1 MTTAELPFPRVA
13 PSAHTACDLFS
24 GLGGFTEGARRAG
37 VRVTFAANHWP
48 AAIEWHRKNHPEVHH
63 ECQDLAQMDMRIL
76 PRGGL
81 LLAAP
86 ACQGFSTNGQS
97 SRERAV
103 VATKHQ
109 ADRNTTWAILAACD
123 TARPDKVVVENVPML
138 VRWPLFAAWRSVL
151 VAMGYH
157 VREHVLS
164 AREYGGAQ
172 ERRRL
177 IITAALRGPI
187 DLAPRLS
194 LDPRTIADCLHGN
207 DAPELRWRPIAT
219 KPAPMRA
226 RMRTAQRSAGSAC
239 FWSNVDSARGRPLDG
254 PFPTVTTKSAGQFY
268 LVDRDR
274 CRLLEPRELAR
285 AQSFPD
291 SYQLPEERTLAGKLI
306 GNAIDTRLAEG
317 VVAQVLAA

>member
-1 MTTAELPFPRVA
+1 MNA
-13 PSAHTACDLFS
+13 SDLFS
-24 GLGGFTEGARRAG
+24 GLGGFTEGARLAG
-37 VRVTFAANHWP
+37 ARVVFAANHWP
-48 AAIEWHRKNHPEVHH
+48 AAVEWHRRNHPDVHH

-86 ACQGFSTNGQS
+86 ACQGFSSNGQS

-103 VATKHQ
+103 VAAKHQ
-109 ADRNTTWAILAACD
+109 ADRNTTWAVLAACD
-123 TARPDKVVVENVPML
+123 TARPEKVVVENVPL
-138 VRWPLFAAWRSVL
+138 LLRWPVFAAWRSVL

-164 AREYGGAQ
+164 ARAYGGAQ

-177 IITAALRGPI
+177 ILTASLRAPI
-187 DLAPRLS
+187 ELAPHLAVDPLS
-194 LDPRTIADCLHGN
+194 IADCLLP
-207 DAPELRWRPIAT
+207 DAGRAWTPIAT
-219 KPAPMRA
+219 KPVGMRE
-226 RMRTAQRSAGSAC
+226 RMRRAQHDAGVRC

-254 PFPTVTTKSAGQFY
+254 PFPTVTTKSGGQFY
-268 LVDRDR
+268 LLDRDR

-291 SYQLPEERTLAGKLI
+291 TYQLPEERTLAGRLI
-306 GNAIDTRLAEG
+306 GNAIDVRLSEG
-317 VVAQVLAA
+317 VIRQVLAA

>member
-13 PSAHTACDLFS
+13 PSAADLFS

-48 AAIEWHRKNHPEVHH
+48 EAIEWHRRNHPDVHH

-97 SRERAV
+97 SRERAG

-109 ADRNTTWAILAACD
+109 ADRNTTWAVLAACD
-123 TARPDKVVVENVPML
+123 TARPEKLVVENVPML
-138 VRWPLFAAWRSVL
+138 TRWPLYGAWKSVL

-157 VREHVLS
+157 VREHVIS
-164 AREYGGAQ
+164 ARAYGGSQ

-177 IITAALRGPI
+177 IITAALRAPI
-187 DLAPRLS
+187 DLAPQLPVEPLS
-194 LDPRTIADCLHGN
+194 IADCLLRD
-207 DAPELRWRPIAT
+207 DAQDLRWRTISARP
-219 KPAPMRA
+219 A
-226 RMRTAQRSAGSAC
+226 RMRSCMLKAQRFAGARS

-268 LVDRDR
+268 LLDRDR

-291 SYQLPEERTLAGKLI
+291 SYQLPPGRTLAGKLI

-317 VVAQVLAA
+317 VVAQVIAA

>member
-1 MTTAELPFPRVA
+1 MIA
-13 PSAHTACDLFS
+13 SDLFS
-24 GLGGFTEGARRAG
+24 GLGGFTEGAHRAG
-37 VRVTFAANHWP
+37 ARVVFAANHWP
-48 AAIEWHRKNHPEVHH
+48 AAVEWHRRNHPDVHH

-97 SRERAV
+97 SRALPGV
-103 VATKHQ
+103 DAKHQ
-109 ADRNTTWAILAACD
+109 ADRNTTWAVLAACD
-123 TARPDKVVVENVPML
+123 TARPEKVVVENVPQL
-138 VRWPLFAAWRSVL
+138 VRWKVFAAWRSVL

-164 AREYGGAQ
+164 ARAYGGAQ

-177 IITAALRGPI
+177 ILTAALRAPI
-187 DLAPRLS
+187 ELVPHLAVDPLS
-194 LDPRTIADCLHGN
+194 IADCLLADETQGL
-207 DAPELRWRPIAT
+207 EWSPIAS
-219 KPAPMRA
+219 KPAGMAA
-226 RMRTAQRSAGSAC
+226 RMRVAQREAGRRC

-268 LVDRDR
+268 LLDRDR

-291 SYQLPEERTLAGKLI
+291 TYQLPEERTLAGRLI